1 MRPWPAL
8 RDFFAL
14 SLFFAAVYGLAMLGH
29 GYGL

>member
-14 SLFFAAVYGLAMLGH
+14 SLFFAAVYSLAMLGH
-29 GYGL
+29 AYGL